1 MSEHY
6 LQVAEKEDD
15 EPVEIP
21 SEDDGT
27 LLLSTLAA
35 QFPGACGL
43 KYRNPQTGN
52 FRGVRLSEG
61 YLYPPEGSSWG
72 DVVYVVV
79 FPKVQNVVQE
89 QEENQIHYIPS
100 ICGKTINKHIAFYEG
115 AIKHV
120 TRRLHLII
128 SHDKVLN
135 KNKL

>member
-43 KYRNPQTGN
+43 KYRNPQTEI
-52 FRGVRLSEG
+52 SEVC
-61 YLYPPEGSSWG
+61 
-72 DVVYVVV
+72 D
-79 FPKVQNVVQE
+79 
-89 QEENQIHYIPS
+89 
-100 ICGKTINKHIAFYEG
+100 
-115 AIKHV
+115 
-120 TRRLHLII
+120 
-128 SHDKVLN
+128 
-135 KNKL
+135 

>member
-100 ICGKTINKHIAFYEG
+100 ICGKTNTHHLAFYIG
-115 AIKHV
+115 AINHV
-120 TRRLHLII
+120 TRTEEGCI
-128 SHDKVLN
+128 
-135 KNKL
+135 KNHGNFCN